1 MKYKTV
7 ILNEKDYLKL
17 KKISD
22 KRNITLT
29 KLYSLLIAYL
39 EKNESKFFPDLFFD
53 ETEKKEEEEVI
64 PMEVLT
70 QKELKKLFT
79 HEINRLIGFI
89 KKQDEMLGNIRHDI
103 SDKSKQILFK
113 MIPKEEQ
120 ELSEYHPLFDDYD
133 NTIIILKN
141 YIYKKGIKPEELEED
156 IKRELGENVFNEY
169 IRYSENVIKK
179 NFLE

>member
-1 MKYKTV
+1 MKYKTLS
-7 ILNEKDYLKL
+7 ILESDYQKL

-22 KRNITLT
+22 RRGITFM

-39 EKNESKFFPDLFFD
+39 EKNESKFFPDLFAD
-53 ETEKKEEEEVI
+53 EEEKKEEEEVI

-120 ELSEYHPLFDDYD
+120 ELSEYNPLFDDYD
-133 NTIIILKN
+133 NIIVVLKN

-156 IKRELGENVFNEY
+156 IKRELGENVFEEY
-169 IRYSENVIKK
+169 TRHSENVIKK